1 MLVQANHFISSA
13 LSSFD
18 AQRWRPTTSFC
29 ATMSPY
35 DVVEI
40 SDKRGSKC
48 PKKPPNSP
56 FCSALPSIVSAW
68 APPMASSLIPATKYG
83 ATRIISPLYKLPYF
97 AFFGLV
103 GVLGRFSSSIGTQGV
118 LVAYTGMFTA
128 EKKKAWMVFGCSRF
142 YAELRL
148 PPRNSPDHSLYF
160 RRDFSIYHPDFIVQV
175 DFTDPPKLEGGV
187 CHKPLCCRRCRRTW
201 DEAEAV
207 YHPDSFTC
215 LIFDR
220 RKSGCRGNADSR
232 YILLFCW

>member
-1 MLVQANHFISSA
+1 MQANLLISSA
-13 LSSFD
+13 LSGFV
-18 AQRWRPTTSFC
+18 AQPCRLTTSFC
-29 ATMSPY
+29 ASKSTY
-35 DVVEI
+35 DVVKF

-56 FCSALPSIVSAW
+56 FLLGIAEHSVLRGDSMSPCLFLQQNTVQPDFYYL
-68 APPMASSLIPATKYG
+68 SSNC
-83 ATRIISPLYKLPYF
+83 RILRSMTWL
-97 AFFGLV
+97 A
-103 GVLGRFSSSIGTQGV
+103 VLGRFRVQIATQGF

-128 EKKKAWMVFGCSRF
+128 EKKKAWMVFGCSHF
-142 YAELRL
+142 FAELRL
-148 PPRNSPDHSLYF
+148 PPRNSPDHPLYF

-220 RKSGCRGNADSR
+220 RKSGCRGNADSL
-232 YILLFCW
+232 YILLFCC

>member
-1 MLVQANHFISSA
+1 MLVQANLFISSA

-29 ATMSPY
+29 ATMSPH

-40 SDKRGSKC
+40 SDKRGLKC
-48 PKKPPNSP
+48 PKKPQNSP

-68 APPMASSLIPATKYG
+68 APPMAPSLIPATKYG
-83 ATRIISPLYKLPYF
+83 ATRIISPLSKLPYF

-103 GVLGRFSSSIGTQGV
+103 GVLGRFSSSIGTHGV
-118 LVAYTGMFTA
+118 LLAHTGMFTA
-128 EKKKAWMVFGCSRF
+128 EKKKAWIVFGCSRF

-148 PPRNSPDHSLYF
+148 PPCNSPDQCPYF
-160 RRDFSIYHPDFIVQV
+160 RKDFSFYHPDFIVQV

-201 DEAEAV
+201 DEAEVV

-220 RKSGCRGNADSR
+220 RKSGCRGNAVSL